1 MDILSIQKS
10 KLREDLLT
18 LYFTNPEKKYYLREL
33 ERIINHSVGNI
44 RRELSKLEDA
54 GLFLRED
61 KGNQVYYYLNKS
73 FPLFDEL
80 KSIIFKTSGVP
91 QLLRNALAS
100 LKDKDI
106 GYAFIYGS
114 FAKKE
119 EREDSDIDL
128 LIIGEVNEDEMI
140 KKINKLEKRLQ
151 REINY
156 FIYSKEEFQTQ
167 KEKRNPFIMDVIEG
181 ESIFLIGNKNEY
193 DSSIAG
199 IDR

>member
-44 RRELSKLEDA
+44 RRELSKLEDT

-91 QLLRNALAS
+91 QLLRNALVS

-156 FIYSKEEFQTQ
+156 SIYSKEEFQVQ
-167 KEKRNPFIMDVIEG
+167 KEKRNPFVLDVIEG
-181 ESIFLIGNKNEY
+181 ESIFLIGNKNEL
-193 DSSIAG
+193 
-199 IDR
+199 

>member
-44 RRELSKLEDA
+44 RRELNKLEDA
-54 GLFLRED
+54 GLFLREN

-156 FIYSKEEFQTQ
+156 SIYSKEEFQTQ

-181 ESIFLIGNKNEY
+181 ESIFLIGNENEL
-193 DSSIAG
+193 
-199 IDR
+199 